1 MCLKQS
7 FSSSYNIASFFLW
20 KHFVA
25 IVVILFYIITLTP
38 SILAS
43 TEYANV
49 LYLIKKKK
57 KEPLDSKSRKEGK
70 PFPFDLKLCQLNCHS
85 S

>member
-1 MCLKQS
+1 MCLEQS
-7 FSSSYNIASFFLW
+7 FSSSYNIARFLW

-25 IVVILFYIITLTP
+25 VVVILFYIITLTP

-49 LYLIKKKK
+49 LYLIKKKRILLIASL
-57 KEPLDSKSRKEGK
+57 ERKES
-70 PFPFDLKLCQLNCHS
+70 PSHLT
-85 S
+85 